1 MNATINSDF
10 ILPAIVL
17 MMVTLVVWLNMFSR
31 RAIAIK
37 KNGLD
42 PQDYPTPEKFN
53 AALSERV
60 QAPANCFKNLF
71 EMPVIFYALTAFVVA
86 TSSGDQIFLNMAWA
100 FVGLRALQACVH
112 CTYNRV
118 MHRFYAYLSSSL
130 ILWGMVIRLFM
141 SLI

>member
-1 MNATINSDF
+1 MNETLNSDL

-17 MMVTLVVWLNMFSR
+17 MMVTLLVWLNMFIR
-31 RAIAIK
+31 RIIAIK
-37 KNGLD
+37 VNGLD
-42 PQDYPTPEKFN
+42 PQDYPTPEKFS
-53 AALSERV
+53 AVLSERV

-71 EMPVIFYALTAFVVA
+71 EMPVIFYALTALVVV
-86 TSSGDQIFLNMAWA
+86 TSSGDDIFINMAWA

-130 ILWGMVIRLFM
+130 VLWGMVIRFFM
-141 SLI
+141 ALV